1 MKKSKSESKKTGPE
15 PERVKTDKPW
25 DKAVQNALK
34 KKRPKD
40 GWPKYALWITKNY
53 PFCNPLLALGL
64 LKYILPSLCKCFF
77 WMLHAPSFYGK
88 CHFSFIRIS
97 IFF

>member
-40 GWPKYALWITKNY
+40 GWPK
-53 PFCNPLLALGL
+53 
-64 LKYILPSLCKCFF
+64 
-77 WMLHAPSFYGK
+77 
-88 CHFSFIRIS
+88 
-97 IFF
+97 